1 MENLKNANFRLTMQ
15 VDRSRLK
22 KKDLKQTKNDVKHTK
37 INSFEPS
44 VTSYIETSPFDLQC
58 KSNDW
63 FLYGILH

>member
-15 VDRSRLK
+15 VDRSRL
-22 KKDLKQTKNDVKHTK
+22 TKNDVKHTK

>member
-15 VDRSRLK
+15 VDRSRL
-22 KKDLKQTKNDVKHTK
+22 TKNDVKHTK

-63 FLYGILH
+63 FLYGMLH

>member
-1 MENLKNANFRLTMQ
+1 MKNANFRLTML
-15 VDRSRLK
+15 VDRSRL
-22 KKDLKQTKNDVKHTK
+22 TKNDVKHTK

-63 FLYGILH
+63 FQYGILH

>member
-1 MENLKNANFRLTMQ
+1 MENMKNANFRLTML
-15 VDRSRLK
+15 VDRSRL
-22 KKDLKQTKNDVKHTK
+22 TKNDVKHTK

>member
-15 VDRSRLK
+15 VDRSRL
-22 KKDLKQTKNDVKHTK
+22 TKNDVKHTK
-37 INSFEPS
+37 TNSFEPS

-63 FLYGILH
+63 FQYGILH